1 MDLLIFVIIT
11 GMAAA
16 YTLELLTSLLGT
28 FISPR
33 IIKQFLTLPLAIL
46 GCWLFNV
53 TGLTLA
59 VASPAAAFVALAIM
73 LFINRPVSVI
83 TQRR

>member
-1 MDLLIFVIIT
+1 MDLLIYVLIT

-16 YTLELLTSLLGT
+16 YIIEFLTSFLGV
-28 FISPR
+28 FIPPR
-33 IIKQFLTLPLAIL
+33 ILKQFLTLPLAIF

-53 TGLTLA
+53 PGLTLA

>member
-1 MDLLIFVIIT
+1 
-11 GMAAA
+11 
-16 YTLELLTSLLGT
+16 
-28 FISPR
+28 
-33 IIKQFLTLPLAIL
+33 
-46 GCWLFNV
+46 LFNV